1 MKGSIQKR
9 GKASWRLKFDLPL
22 GPDGKRRTQFVTVR
36 GGKKIA
42 QAKLA
47 ELLASLGKGIY
58 VSPSRTSVADHVR
71 ARIDQWSTSG
81 VIGAK
86 TTKRYGVL
94 LEKQITPHL
103 GDTALQRLSTNDIEK
118 WHAKLKAAGLAPG
131 TIKAAHK
138 VMVKA
143 LDDAVR
149 HDQLARNVC
158 ALQRVPK
165 AATEEVAIITADQIE
180 QVVSKLK
187 GVAIYPRA
195 MLALFCGLRAGEI
208 LGLRWRSLDL
218 DKRLLHVR
226 EATEEVMGQPVTI
239 KEPKTA
245 AGKRTLTVPDV
256 AIEALRD
263 HRRQQLEQRMALGLG
278 KMPDDTLVFAA
289 MNGGPAGTANLS
301 KQWRG
306 TVKALGLPDVNFHS
320 LRHSHASML
329 IDAKL
334 DLATISKRLG
344 HANPAVTLRTYA
356 HRFKTDDAAAAD
368 AINAALGANPVPK
381 SG

>member
-1 MKGSIQKR
+1 MR
-9 GKASWRLKFDLPL
+9 D
-22 GPDGKRRTQFVTVR
+22 
-36 GGKKIA
+36 
-42 QAKLA
+42 
-47 ELLASLGKGIY
+47 
-58 VSPSRTSVADHVR
+58 
-71 ARIDQWSTSG
+71 RIDQWSTSG

-94 LEKQITPHL
+94 LDKQIAPHL
-103 GDTALQRLSTNDIEK
+103 GDTVLQRLSTNDIEK
-118 WHAKLKAAGLAPG
+118 WHAKLKAAGLASG

-165 AATEEVAIITADQIE
+165 AAAAEVAIITADQIE

-195 MLALFCGLRAGEI
+195 TLALFCGLRAGEI

-239 KEPKTA
+239 KEPKTT

-289 MNGGPAGTANLS
+289 LARRAGRNGQPVEA
-301 KQWRG
+301 WRG

-344 HANPAVTLRTYA
+344 HANPGGHVEDLRPQVQDG
-356 HRFKTDDAAAAD
+356 RRC
-368 AINAALGANPVPK
+368 